1 MKFIIFAVA
10 SATFS
15 VSALATP
22 YHAPNKLIESHG
34 GEISFTYKNK
44 KHLMFVGDRVY
55 RHGSSCVLE
64 ISSLK
69 AMVCENNLKISP
81 VYVVDTM
88 DIECPKPAP
97 SNELPVGN

>member
-15 VSALATP
+15 VSAFATP
-22 YHAPNKLIESHG
+22 YDAPNKLIESHG
-34 GEISFTYKNK
+34 GEISFTYKNN
-44 KHLMFVGDRVY
+44 KHLLYVGDRVY
-55 RHGSSCVLE
+55 RRGSSCVLA

-69 AMVCENNLKISP
+69 AMVCEKTLKISP

-97 SNELPVGN
+97 SNDLPAGN